1 MCEAFSDQMFIG
13 VVIGLALGAI
23 VHIIDQEIQIYFRK
37 KDEEVECAD
46 QQDGP
51 SSGR

>member
-1 MCEAFSDQMFIG
+1 MCESFSDQMFIG

-23 VHIIDQEIQIYFRK
+23 AHIIDQEIQIYFRK